1 MGPSYRNP
9 PVVYIG
15 KSGDILG
22 LVPPKRTA
30 IDIDGVFRYLRT
42 DLGKVEKALVSCLR
56 SPVPLIP
63 VVGRHIT
70 LSGGKRLRPAVLL
83 LTADACGYRGPRRT
97 VMSVVTEYMHTA
109 TLLHDD
115 VVDLGTMRRGKP
127 SANVVFGNS
136 VSILV
141 GDFLF
146 ARASQLMTEDG
157 DIDVLGIYARTLVSL
172 SEGEVLQLMRTR
184 DPGITEEEYL
194 AVVFCKTASLIA
206 AASETGAVLAGADP
220 ATRRA
225 MFRYGRAVGIAFQ
238 LVDDILDYTGT
249 EKELGKRPLQDLR
262 EGKVTLPLIHALR
275 VAGRVERERARAV
288 LAKKVLSGGDVD
300 FLAGLVDRHGGISFA
315 SARAREFVRRGKRHL
330 SRLPDSPAREFLR
343 VLSDYVVSRS
353 G

>member
-1 MGPSYRNP
+1 MASSYRNRP
-9 PVVYIG
+9 AVYIG
-15 KSGDILG
+15 ISGDILG
-22 LVPPKRTA
+22 VVPPKRTA

-42 DLGKVEKALVSCLR
+42 DLRKVERALASCLK

-63 VVGRHIT
+63 VVGKHIT
-70 LSGGKRLRPAVLL
+70 LSGGKRIRPAVLL
-83 LTADACGYRGPRRT
+83 LVADACGYRGSRRT

-194 AVVFCKTASLIA
+194 TVVFCKTASLIA
-206 AASETGAVLAGADP
+206 AASEVGAVLAGADP

-225 MFRYGRAVGIAFQ
+225 MFRFGKAVGIAFQ
-238 LVDDILDYTGT
+238 LVDDILDYNGT

-275 VAGRVERERARAV
+275 VAGRVERERAKAA
-288 LAKKVLSGGDVD
+288 LAKKKLSAGDVD
-300 FLAGLVDRHGGISFA
+300 FLAGLVDRHGGIAFA
-315 SARAREFVRRGKRHL
+315 SARAREFVRRGKRYL
-330 SRLPDSPAREFLR
+330 SRLPGSPARESLR

-353 G
+353 A